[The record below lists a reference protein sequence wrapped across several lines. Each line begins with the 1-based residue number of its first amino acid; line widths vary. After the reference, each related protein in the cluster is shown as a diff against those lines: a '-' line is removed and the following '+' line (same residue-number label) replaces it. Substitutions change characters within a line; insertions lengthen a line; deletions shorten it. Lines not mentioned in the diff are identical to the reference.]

1 LHHRDKFTLPHQKG
15 FIRAFPLPKYGLRK
29 RFYSSNEGLLR
40 LKEGGKQLSRGGAGN
55 PIEGS
60 CFSERLPVISRYKIM
75 VSVSE
80 RCPGWTFQIFFLLL
94 TKKGKGPAK

>member
-1 LHHRDKFTLPHQKG
+1 MPVEETLP
-15 FIRAFPLPKYGLRK
+15 
-29 RFYSSNEGLLR
+29 
-40 LKEGGKQLSRGGAGN
+40 GAGN
-55 PIEGS
+55 PFEARATKITQYQVIE
-60 CFSERLPVISRYKIM
+60 R